1 MFSGRAVKIC
11 MLISCLSTAA
21 VLGVQTLPAQN
32 LPRPASD
39 RTLDQC
45 EKELARD
52 KELVASGFEKI
63 ASGFDKA
70 RTVLE
75 VSHKVYE
82 LSNTFEQKDVE
93 KILKEHGLR
102 DRKTIRT
109 FMLRIKSLVTKNF
122 ARGTSSLFVGII
134 VGGVLEPN
142 GRARASTSVGQQ
154 DSVSPPRHIP
164 DEDFGPLEDGRA
176 PHPTDEATVA
186 PMVQRGESE
195 KRGRDEFELKSKAG
209 RYEGAARED
218 FALRRCERYSPV
230 PVCIL
235 VWCRPGS

>member
-1 MFSGRAVKIC
+1 MFSRRAVKIC

-39 RTLDQC
+39 RTLDQQC

-52 KELVASGFEKI
+52 KELVASGFEK
-63 ASGFDKA
+63 AK
-70 RTVLE
+70 TVTE

-93 KILKEHGLR
+93 RILKEHGLR

-109 FMLRIKSLVTKNF
+109 FVPCIKSLMTGKVF
-122 ARGTSSLFVGII
+122 RGTSSLFVGII
-134 VGGVLEPN
+134 VGGAMIVLEPN
-142 GRARASTSVGQQ
+142 GPAQASTSVGQQ
-154 DSVSPPRHIP
+154 DSVSPSRLIP

-176 PHPTDEATVA
+176 PHPTDEATDRA
-186 PMVQRGESE
+186 ICADGSI
-195 KRGRDEFELKSKAG
+195 GRERKE
-209 RYEGAARED
+209 RAR
-218 FALRRCERYSPV
+218 R
-230 PVCIL
+230 I
-235 VWCRPGS
+235 